1 MELLLMEWEGVGLPS
16 SPILEQI
23 FLLLVGF
30 PPTKL
35 YPIDFLFLHHVQFRQ
50 MFEWDG
56 FFWFCLQ
63 EDANRKI
70 LSFFACG
77 GNAYTL
83 SPLKWYELPN
93 TLSEAFPTLAFDI
106 HAVDSCK
113 SLT

>member
-56 FFWFCLQ
+56 FFGFVYKKTQ
-63 EDANRKI
+63 TGK
-70 LSFFACG
+70 
-77 GNAYTL
+77 Y
-83 SPLKWYELPN
+83 
-93 TLSEAFPTLAFDI
+93 
-106 HAVDSCK
+106 
-113 SLT
+113 